1 MRTVNYLELS
11 DANNEE
17 DLENEF
23 NAKVETY

>member
-11 DANNEE
+11 DVNNEE

-23 NAKVETY
+23 NPKVETY